1 MRDTQRPRRHG
12 PLRTLALA
20 IALALAMPCVQAQ
33 PGTGAQLQGYDIP
46 AGPLVPALNRFAQQA
61 GVALALDAS
70 RVAGLR
76 TQGLQGHHSV
86 ESGFAQLLRGSGFTM
101 QRSDAGYFLA
111 PAAPATAT
119 PGAPAPRPLVPLAAT
134 AADPAAA
141 PPAPA
146 PSATQALET
155 VVVSAS
161 RSNMAADKSPQ
172 TVRIIDRE
180 EIAQQMAL
188 STNSSDVLANLIPS
202 YTPSRGKMNG
212 SGETLRGRTPLIL
225 IDGVPQSN
233 PIRPTGREAH
243 TIDFAMV
250 ERVEVVHGANAING
264 LGATGGT
271 INIIT
276 KRPEN
281 GTFKQRLEVQ
291 TTLPTEHVD
300 AEGVGYKTTYS
311 GSGRKDRLDYLFSVA
326 AEDQGLW
333 RDAEGRSIGA
343 DTTQGDL
350 MDSRA
355 YDLLGKLGYWLDD
368 DQRLQLSVNRY
379 RIASKANYTAV
390 AGDRTRGIPTTSI
403 DSTPPGT
410 PPHNDVWTSSIGYNH
425 YNLAGMELSAVL
437 FSQKFEGLFGADRS
451 ATFQD
456 PLIAPAG
463 TLYDQSRAV
472 SSKFGS
478 KLTLSKADLLDQ
490 RLKLT
495 GGFDTLVDKGRQDL
509 YGTGRTYVPES
520 EYRNV
525 SLFLQGE
532 FKPLDQLTLHA
543 GIRQEHADLR
553 IARYT
558 TLAAYNR
565 VAVQG
570 GTLNFDE
577 TLYNAGIVFEPV
589 KGWKLYANYSE
600 GFGMPDVGRVLRSI
614 NTLGQDVDDM
624 KSLSPI
630 VTKSMELGTRWRQGP
645 WEAEASWY
653 RSASNYGTR
662 VVRVNE
668 AFMLAREKNQIDG
681 VETSLAYRVGS
692 AHKLRLGYSR
702 SKGRYDSNADGQL
715 DARLDGLNVAPDRVV
730 ASWTSRWNERLSS
743 FVQLQHAFSRG
754 FDDPAK
760 RFAGYTL
767 ADLSLQYKLPRGT
780 VRLAVANLF
789 NRDYITYYSQSAL
802 VEPLRYFAGR
812 GRTLTLGYAIDF

>member
-1 MRDTQRPRRHG
+1 MRDIQRLCP
-12 PLRTLALA
+12 LALA
-20 IALALAMPCVQAQ
+20 ITLAIAPPGVQAQ
-33 PGTGAQLQGYDIP
+33 PGASAPLQAYDIP
-46 AGPLVPALNRFAQQA
+46 AGPLAPALNRFAQQA
-61 GVALALDAS
+61 GVSLALDAS
-70 RVAGLR
+70 HIAGLR
-76 TQGLQGHHSV
+76 TPGLQGHHSV
-86 ESGFAQLLRGSGFTM
+86 DSGFAQLLRGSGLAL
-101 QRSDAGYFLA
+101 QRADAGYFLA
-111 PAAPATAT
+111 PAAPAAAVAPSAPTSAAR
-119 PGAPAPRPLVPLAAT
+119 PPVPAPVAA
-134 AADPAAA
+134 PPSSAA
-141 PPAPA
+141 PPAAAAPA
-146 PSATQALET
+146 PTQALET

-161 RSNMAADKSPQ
+161 RSNIEADKSPQ
-172 TVRIIDRE
+172 TVRIIERE

-202 YTPSRGKMNG
+202 DTPSRGKMNG

-243 TIDFAMV
+243 TIDFSMV
-250 ERVEVVHGANAING
+250 ERVEVVQGANAING

-281 GTFKQRLEVQ
+281 GTFQQRFEVQ
-291 TTLPTEHVD
+291 TTLPTEHVN
-300 AEGVGYKTTYS
+300 AEGMGYKTTYS
-311 GSGRKDRLDYLFSVA
+311 GSGRKDKLDYLFSVA

-333 RDAEGRSIGA
+333 RDAKGRSIGA

-379 RIASKANYTAV
+379 RIASKAHYTAV
-390 AGDRTRGIPTTSI
+390 AGDRTRGIPTTSVER
-403 DSTPPGT
+403 TPPGT
-410 PPHNDVWTSSIGYNH
+410 PPHNDVWTSSIGYHH

-456 PLIAPAG
+456 PLIAPSG

-472 SSKFGS
+472 SSKLGS
-478 KLTLSKADLLDQ
+478 KFSLSKADLLDQ

-495 GGFDTLVDKGRQDL
+495 GGFDTLVDKGKQDL

-532 FKPLDQLTLHA
+532 FKPLDHVTLHA
-543 GIRQEHADLR
+543 GVRKEYADLR
-553 IARYT
+553 IDSYT

-570 GTLNFDE
+570 GTLDFDE

-589 KGWKLYANYSE
+589 KGWNLYANYSE

-614 NTLGQDVDDM
+614 NTVGQNVDDM
-624 KSLSPI
+624 QSLSPI
-630 VTKSMELGTRWRQGP
+630 VTKSVELGSRWRHGP

-653 RSASNYGTR
+653 RSASDYGTR

-681 VETSLAYRVGS
+681 IEASLAWRVS
-692 AHKLRLGYSR
+692 NAHKLRASYSR

-730 ASWTSRWNERLSS
+730 ASWTARWNERLSS
-743 FVQLQHAFSRG
+743 FVQLQHAFSRS

-760 RFAGYTL
+760 HFAGYTL
-767 ADLSLQYKLPRGT
+767 ADASLQYKLPRGT

-789 NRDYITYYSQSAL
+789 NRDYISYYSQSAL